1 MIYFFDI
8 ENTKH
13 AVIMGEGIWRWKM
26 TEFKSSNNSNVF
38 KQFFKKILQYL
49 KKIDKKLR
57 LNTVVPIENFEDDPL
72 YVYAEYYNE
81 IMEIENEI
89 DIEFSYSSS
98 SGKEFS
104 KNLISRENFYDLK
117 LNSLP
122 IGKYKYRMNVKS
134 SNEKIE
140 NTGVF
145 SIVESPIEKLNT
157 VANHSKLSLINKDGS
172 SFYFSNFIKL
182 KNQLMLSYERKI
194 KAHNEKTEK
203 DLINFKWLILLLLL
217 PFLEWFIR
225 KNNGMK

>member
-1 MIYFFDI
+1 
-8 ENTKH
+8 
-13 AVIMGEGIWRWKM
+13 
-26 TEFKSSNNSNVF
+26 
-38 KQFFKKILQYL
+38 
-49 KKIDKKLR
+49 
-57 LNTVVPIENFEDDPL
+57 
-72 YVYAEYYNE
+72 
-81 IMEIENEI
+81 MEIENEI

-122 IGKYKYRMNVKS
+122 IGKYKYRMNIKS

-182 KNQLMLSYERKI
+182 KNQLMLSCERKI

-217 PFLEWFIR
+217 PFLEWFLR

>member
-1 MIYFFDI
+1 
-8 ENTKH
+8 
-13 AVIMGEGIWRWKM
+13 MGEGIWRWKM
-26 TEFKSSNNSNVF
+26 TEFKSFNNSNVF

-89 DIEFSYSSS
+89 DIEFSYSNSN
-98 SGKEFS
+98 GKEFS

-117 LNSLP
+117 LNGLP
-122 IGKYKYRMNVKS
+122 FGKYKYKMIVKKS
-134 SNEKIE
+134 TEKIV

-157 VANHSKLSLINKDGS
+157 VANHSKLSLINQNGS

-182 KNQLMLSYERKI
+182 KNQLMLNYENKI
-194 KAHNEKTEK
+194 TIHNEKTEE
-203 DLINFKWLILLLLL
+203 DLINYKWLILFLLL
-217 PFLEWFIR
+217 PFLEWFTR
-225 KNNGMK
+225 KNKGMK